1 MTQKLGNPMA
11 SVVKNRIVRKRSKHK
26 QLTAI
31 GQALARPGDPYVLP
45 DGSLLNEVKDKDN
58 VLTADLSA
66 PTKIETPDPESF
78 RPENSRVL
86 KDISTALP
94 IFNAAGAIFVYTMY
108 GISDIEICD
117 ATKVTMEELRKIRAH
132 RIYTEIFNAVLGE
145 FVNSNSSLLQARIA
159 SMSHMALGRVAH
171 LAQFS
176 ELDTV
181 AFTASKDILDRS
193 GARPEDLRKTNTQI
207 MNELRIVVEDETSQ
221 AKVRVMH
228 NGKDVFDDFQDF
240 TIEEIEENSDGDRGG

>member
-1 MTQKLGNPMA
+1 
-11 SVVKNRIVRKRSKHK
+11 
-26 QLTAI
+26 
-31 GQALARPGDPYVLP
+31 
-45 DGSLLNEVKDKDN
+45 LLYEEKDKN
-58 VLTADLSA
+58 GVLRADLSVRQ
-66 PTKIETPDPESF
+66 KIETPDPESF
-78 RPENSRVL
+78 RPDTSRVL

-94 IFNAAGAIFVYTMY
+94 IFNAAAVIFVFTLY
-108 GISDIEICD
+108 GISDVEICD
-117 ATKVTMEELRKIRAH
+117 ATKVTMEELNNIRKH
-132 RIYTEIFNAVLGE
+132 RIYTEIFNAVLSE

-159 SMSHMALGRVAH
+159 SMSHMALGRIAD

-181 AFTASKDILDRS
+181 AFTASKDLLDRS
-193 GARPEDLRKTNTQI
+193 GARPEDLRKTNSQI

-240 TIEEIEENSDGDRGG
+240 TIEEIEENYDGDST